1 MGLIIGVVLAGFA
14 LLGGALFVLLGGAS
28 IIGYAT
34 ADLPI
39 STILIDFNRIIKNT
53 TIPIIP
59 LFTFAGYV
67 IAEGKAPE
75 RLVAFA
81 RASVGWLPGGIA
93 VVVLGTCAFF
103 TTFTGAS
110 GVTII
115 ALGGL
120 VYPILRQTY
129 NEKFSLGLITAS
141 GSIGLLF
148 PPSIPL
154 ILYAIVAQVP
164 IGTMFFAGIIPGM
177 LILAILSVYCCG
189 WSVFKR
195 TETTPF
201 SLSVFAR
208 TLWEAKWELML
219 PFLVIGGIFSGQL
232 QKTILTHLDK
242 LLPFLTLSEISP
254 LVFTLDEVAALTV
267 IYVCIVEICIHRS
280 ISVRTLPRLV
290 KESMLLVGA
299 ILIILGI
306 ALGLTGYLNTLE
318 VPMIVLNWIESI
330 TENKVITLIGLNIF
344 LLIIGCLMDIFSA
357 IIIIVPLLL
366 PIAEQFGID
375 KVHLGIIIL
384 TNLEI
389 GYLTPPVGMNL
400 FISSMKFDKSV
411 VLLYRSVLLFIG
423 LLLIALILVTYIPEL
438 SLWLPR
444 ILGKTSQPL
453 L

>member
-1 MGLIIGVVLAGFA
+1 MGLLIGIGLVGFA

-28 IIGYAT
+28 IIGYAM
-34 ADLPI
+34 AGEPI
-39 STILIDFNRIIKNT
+39 STILIDFNRLTRNS
-53 TIPIIP
+53 TILIIP
-59 LFTFAGYV
+59 LFTFAGYI
-67 IAEGKAPE
+67 IAEGKAPQ

-148 PPSIPL
+148 PPSVPL
-154 ILYAIVAQVP
+154 ILYAIIAQVP
-164 IGTMFFAGIIPGM
+164 IDRMFLAGIIPGL
-177 LILAILSVYCCG
+177 LILGVLSVYCSG
-189 WSVFKR
+189 WSVIKK

-201 SLSVFAR
+201 DLTVFLK
-208 TLWEAKWELML
+208 TLWEAKWEL
-219 PFLVIGGIFSGQL
+219 
-232 QKTILTHLDK
+232 
-242 LLPFLTLSEISP
+242 LLPFIVLGGILSG
-254 LVFTLDEVAALTV
+254 VVTLDEAAALTA
-267 IYVCIVEICIHRS
+267 IYACIVEIVIHRS
-280 ISVRTLPRLV
+280 ISLKMLPRIV
-290 KESMLLVGA
+290 KESTLLVGA

-306 ALGLTGYLNTLE
+306 ALGLTNYLITLD
-318 VPMIVLNWIESI
+318 VPTIILDWIQSTTESR
-330 TENKVITLIGLNIF
+330 VITLIGLNIF
-344 LLIIGCLMDIFSA
+344 LLIVGCLMDIFSA
-357 IIIIVPLLL
+357 VIIVVPLLL

-375 KVHLGIIIL
+375 KAHLGIIVL

-389 GYLTPPVGMNL
+389 GYLTPPIGMNL
-400 FISSMKFDKSV
+400 FISSMKFDRSV
-411 VLLYRSVLLFIG
+411 VMLYRSVLLFIA
-423 LLLIALILVTYIPEL
+423 LLLVALVLVTYVPEL
-438 SLWLPR
+438 SLWLPQVF
-444 ILGKTSQPL
+444 GKTSAPL

>member
-1 MGLIIGVVLAGFA
+1 MGLIIGIGLIGFA

-28 IIGYAT
+28 IIGYAM
-34 ADLPI
+34 AGEPI
-39 STILIDFNRIIKNT
+39 STILIDFNRLTRNS
-53 TIPIIP
+53 TILIIP
-59 LFTFAGYV
+59 LFTFAGYI
-67 IAEGKAPE
+67 IAEGKAPQ

-148 PPSIPL
+148 PPSVPL
-154 ILYAIVAQVP
+154 ILYAIIAQVP
-164 IGTMFFAGIIPGM
+164 IDRMFLAGIIPGL
-177 LILAILSVYCCG
+177 LILGVLSLYCCG
-189 WSVFKR
+189 WSVIKK

-201 SLSVFAR
+201 DGRLFVR
-208 TLWEAKWELML
+208 TFWDAKWEML
-219 PFLVIGGIFSGQL
+219 LPILILGGILSG
-232 QKTILTHLDK
+232 K
-242 LLPFLTLSEISP
+242 
-254 LVFTLDEVAALTV
+254 VTLDEAAALTA
-267 IYVCIVEICIHRS
+267 IYACIVEMGIHRS
-280 ISVRTLPRLV
+280 ISLKVLPRIV
-290 KESMLLVGA
+290 KESTLLVGA

-306 ALGLTGYLNTLE
+306 ALGLTNYLITLD
-318 VPMIVLNWIESI
+318 VPTTVLDWIQAT
-330 TENKVITLIGLNIF
+330 TENRVITLIGLNIF
-344 LLIIGCLMDIFSA
+344 LLIVGCLMDIFSA
-357 IIIIVPLLL
+357 VIIVVPLLL

-375 KVHLGIIIL
+375 KAHLGIIVL

-400 FISSMKFDKSV
+400 FISSMKFDRSV
-411 VLLYRSVLLFIG
+411 ILLYRSVLLFIA
-423 LLLIALILVTYIPEL
+423 LLLVALVLVTYVPEL

-444 ILGKTSQPL
+444 VLGKTSEPL
-453 L
+453 F

>member
-1 MGLIIGVVLAGFA
+1 MGLIIGIGLVGFA

-28 IIGYAT
+28 IIGYA
-34 ADLPI
+34 AAGEPI
-39 STILIDFNRIIKNT
+39 STILIDFNRLTRNS
-53 TIPIIP
+53 TILIIP
-59 LFTFAGYV
+59 LFTFAGYI
-67 IAEGKAPE
+67 IAEGKAPQ

-148 PPSIPL
+148 PPSVPL
-154 ILYAIVAQVP
+154 ILYAIIAQVP
-164 IGTMFFAGIIPGM
+164 IDRMFLAGIIPGL
-177 LILAILSVYCCG
+177 LILGVLSFYCSG
-189 WSVFKR
+189 WSVLKK

-201 SLSVFAR
+201 DLTVFLT
-208 TLWEAKWELML
+208 TLWEAKWEL
-219 PFLVIGGIFSGQL
+219 
-232 QKTILTHLDK
+232 
-242 LLPFLTLSEISP
+242 LLPFVVLGGILSGI
-254 LVFTLDEVAALTV
+254 VTLDEAAALTA
-267 IYVCIVEICIHRS
+267 IYACIIEIGIHRS
-280 ISVRTLPRLV
+280 VSLRVLPRIV
-290 KESMLLVGA
+290 KESTLLVGA

-306 ALGLTGYLNTLE
+306 ALGLTNYLITLD
-318 VPMIVLNWIESI
+318 VPTTVLDWIQST
-330 TENKVITLIGLNIF
+330 TENRVITLIGLNVF
-344 LLIIGCLMDIFSA
+344 LLIVGCLMDIFSA
-357 IIIIVPLLL
+357 VIIVVPLLL

-375 KVHLGIIIL
+375 KAHLGIIVL

-400 FISSMKFDKSV
+400 FISSMKFDRPV
-411 VLLYRSVLLFIG
+411 VMLYRSVLLFIA
-423 LLLIALILVTYIPEL
+423 LLLVALVLVTYVPEL

-444 ILGKTSQPL
+444 VFGKTSAPL

>member
-1 MGLIIGVVLAGFA
+1 MGLIIGIGLIGFA

-28 IIGYAT
+28 IIGYAM
-34 ADLPI
+34 AGEPI
-39 STILIDFNRIIKNT
+39 STILIDFNRLTRNS
-53 TIPIIP
+53 TILIIP
-59 LFTFAGYV
+59 LFTFAGYI
-67 IAEGKAPE
+67 IAEGKAPQ

-148 PPSIPL
+148 PPSVPL
-154 ILYAIVAQVP
+154 ILYAIIAQVP
-164 IGTMFFAGIIPGM
+164 IDRMFLAGIIPGL
-177 LILAILSVYCCG
+177 LILGVLSIYCCG
-189 WSVFKR
+189 WSVIKK

-201 SLSVFAR
+201 DGRLFVR
-208 TLWEAKWELML
+208 TFWDAKWELLL
-219 PFLVIGGIFSGQL
+219 PILILGGILSG
-232 QKTILTHLDK
+232 K
-242 LLPFLTLSEISP
+242 
-254 LVFTLDEVAALTV
+254 VTLDEAAALTA
-267 IYVCIVEICIHRS
+267 IYACIVEICIHRS
-280 ISVRTLPRLV
+280 ISLKVLPRIV
-290 KESMLLVGA
+290 KESTLLVGA

-306 ALGLTGYLNTLE
+306 ALGLTNYLITLD
-318 VPMIVLNWIESI
+318 VPTTVLDWIQAT
-330 TENKVITLIGLNIF
+330 TENRVITLIGLNIF
-344 LLIIGCLMDIFSA
+344 LLIVGCLMDIFSA
-357 IIIIVPLLL
+357 VIIVVPLLL

-375 KVHLGIIIL
+375 KAHLGIIVL

-400 FISSMKFDKSV
+400 FISSMKFDRSV
-411 VLLYRSVLLFIG
+411 ILLYRSVLLFIA
-423 LLLIALILVTYIPEL
+423 LLLVALVLVTYVPEL

-444 ILGKTSQPL
+444 VLGKTSEPL
-453 L
+453 F

>member
-1 MGLIIGVVLAGFA
+1 MGLIIGIGLVGFA
-14 LLGGALFVLLGGAS
+14 LLGGALFVLLGAAS

-34 ADLPI
+34 AGDPI
-39 STILIDFNRIIKNT
+39 STILIDVNRLTKNQ
-53 TIPIIP
+53 TILIIP
-59 LFTFAGYV
+59 LFTLAGYI
-67 IAEGKAPE
+67 IAEGKAPQ

-110 GVTII
+110 GITII

-120 VYPILRQTY
+120 LYPILRQSY
-129 NEKFSLGLITAS
+129 SEQFSLGLVTAS

-154 ILYAIVAQVP
+154 ILYAIVAKVR
-164 IGTMFFAGIIPGM
+164 IDSMLFAGIIPGII
-177 LILAILSVYCCG
+177 ILAILGFYCSG
-189 WSVFKR
+189 WSLFKR

-201 SLSVFAR
+201 RLSVFLR
-208 TLWEAKWELML
+208 TLWDVKWE
-219 PFLVIGGIFSGQL
+219 V
-232 QKTILTHLDK
+232 
-242 LLPFLTLSEISP
+242 LLPVLILGGLLSG
-254 LVFTLDEVAALTV
+254 VVTLDEIAALTV
-267 IYVCIVEICIHRS
+267 IYVCLVEICIHKS
-280 ISVRTLPRLV
+280 ISVKTLPRLV
-290 KESMLLVGA
+290 KESMVLVGA

-306 ALGLTGYLNTLE
+306 ALGLTNYLVTLE
-318 VPMIVLNWIESI
+318 VQTVVLDWIQSI
-330 TENKVITLIGLNIF
+330 TENRIITLIGLNIF
-344 LLIIGCLMDIFSA
+344 LLIVGCLMDIFSA
-357 IIIIVPLLL
+357 IIIVVPLLI

-375 KVHLGIIIL
+375 KVHLGIIVL

-400 FISSMKFDKSV
+400 FISSLKFERPV

-423 LLLIALILVTYIPEL
+423 LLLIALLLVTYIPEL

-444 ILGKTSQPL
+444 VLGKTSAPL

>member
-1 MGLIIGVVLAGFA
+1 MGLIIGIGLIGFA

-28 IIGYAT
+28 IIGYAM
-34 ADLPI
+34 AGEPI
-39 STILIDFNRIIKNT
+39 STILIDFNRLTRNS
-53 TIPIIP
+53 TILIIP
-59 LFTFAGYV
+59 LFTFAGYI
-67 IAEGKAPE
+67 IAEGKAPQ

-148 PPSIPL
+148 PPSVPL
-154 ILYAIVAQVP
+154 ILYAIIAQVP
-164 IGTMFFAGIIPGM
+164 IDRMFLAGIIPGI
-177 LILAILSVYCCG
+177 LILGILSLYCCG
-189 WSVFKR
+189 WSVRKK

-201 SLSVFAR
+201 DLTVFLK
-208 TLWEAKWELML
+208 TLRAAKWEL
-219 PFLVIGGIFSGQL
+219 
-232 QKTILTHLDK
+232 
-242 LLPFLTLSEISP
+242 LLPFIVLGGILSG
-254 LVFTLDEVAALTV
+254 VVTLDEVAALTA
-267 IYVCIVEICIHRS
+267 IYACVVEMGIYRS
-280 ISVRTLPRLV
+280 ISLKALPRII
-290 KESMLLVGA
+290 KESTLLVGA

-306 ALGLTGYLNTLE
+306 ALGLTNYLITLE
-318 VPMIVLNWIESI
+318 VPTAVLDWIQSTTESR
-330 TENKVITLIGLNIF
+330 VITLIGLNVF
-344 LLIIGCLMDIFSA
+344 LLIVGCLMDIFSA
-357 IIIIVPLLL
+357 VIIVVPLLL

-375 KVHLGIIIL
+375 KAHLGIIVL

-400 FISSMKFDKSV
+400 FISSMKFDRSV
-411 VLLYRSVLLFIG
+411 VLLYRSVLLFIA
-423 LLLIALILVTYIPEL
+423 LLLVALVLVTYVPAL
-438 SLWLPR
+438 SLWLPQVF
-444 ILGKTSQPL
+444 GKTSAPL

>member
-1 MGLIIGVVLAGFA
+1 MGLIIGIGLIGFA

-28 IIGYAT
+28 IIGYAM
-34 ADLPI
+34 AGEPI
-39 STILIDFNRIIKNT
+39 STILIDFNRLTRNS
-53 TIPIIP
+53 TILIIP
-59 LFTFAGYV
+59 LFTFAGYI
-67 IAEGKAPE
+67 IAEGKAPQ

-148 PPSIPL
+148 PPSVPL
-154 ILYAIVAQVP
+154 ILYAIIAQVP
-164 IGTMFFAGIIPGM
+164 IDRMFLAGIIPGL
-177 LILAILSVYCCG
+177 LILGVLSLYCCG
-189 WSVFKR
+189 WSVIKK

-201 SLSVFAR
+201 DGELFGR
-208 TLWEAKWELML
+208 TFWDAKWELLL
-219 PFLVIGGIFSGQL
+219 PILILGGILSG
-232 QKTILTHLDK
+232 K
-242 LLPFLTLSEISP
+242 
-254 LVFTLDEVAALTV
+254 VTLDEAAALTA
-267 IYVCIVEICIHRS
+267 IYACIVEIGIHRS
-280 ISVRTLPRLV
+280 ISLKVLPRIV
-290 KESMLLVGA
+290 KESTVLVGA

-306 ALGLTGYLNTLE
+306 ALGLTNYLITLD
-318 VPMIVLNWIESI
+318 VPTTVLDWIQAT
-330 TENKVITLIGLNIF
+330 TENRVITLIGLNIF
-344 LLIIGCLMDIFSA
+344 ILIVGCLMDIFSA
-357 IIIIVPLLL
+357 VIIVVPLLL

-375 KVHLGIIIL
+375 KAHLGIIVL

-389 GYLTPPVGMNL
+389 GYLTPPIGMNL
-400 FISSMKFDKSV
+400 FISSMKFDRSV
-411 VLLYRSVLLFIG
+411 ILLYRSVLLFIA
-423 LLLIALILVTYIPEL
+423 LLLVALVLVTYVPEL

-444 ILGKTSQPL
+444 VFGKTSAPL
-453 L
+453 F

>member
-1 MGLIIGVVLAGFA
+1 MGLIIGIGLIGFA

-34 ADLPI
+34 AGEPI
-39 STILIDFNRIIKNT
+39 ATILIDFNRLTRNS
-53 TIPIIP
+53 TILIIP
-59 LFTFAGYV
+59 LFTFAGYI
-67 IAEGKAPE
+67 IAEGKAPQ

-141 GSIGLLF
+141 GSIGMLF
-148 PPSIPL
+148 PPSVPL
-154 ILYAIVAQVP
+154 ILYAIIAQVP
-164 IGTMFFAGIIPGM
+164 IDRMFLAGIIPGL
-177 LILAILSVYCCG
+177 LILGVLSFYCCG
-189 WSVFKR
+189 WSVIKKS
-195 TETTPF
+195 ETTPF
-201 SLSVFAR
+201 DLTVFLR
-208 TLWEAKWELML
+208 TLWEAKWEL
-219 PFLVIGGIFSGQL
+219 
-232 QKTILTHLDK
+232 
-242 LLPFLTLSEISP
+242 LLPFIVLGGILSGI
-254 LVFTLDEVAALTV
+254 VTLDEAAALTA
-267 IYVCIVEICIHRS
+267 IYACIVEMGIHRS
-280 ISVRTLPRLV
+280 ISLRVLPRIV
-290 KESMLLVGA
+290 KESTLLVGA

-306 ALGLTGYLNTLE
+306 ALGLTNYLITLE
-318 VPMIVLNWIESI
+318 VPTAVLDWIQSTTESR
-330 TENKVITLIGLNIF
+330 VITLIGLNVF

-357 IIIIVPLLL
+357 IIIVVPLLL

-375 KVHLGIIIL
+375 KAHLGIIVL

-400 FISSMKFDKSV
+400 FISSMKFDRSV
-411 VLLYRSVLLFIG
+411 VLLYRSVLLFIA
-423 LLLIALILVTYIPEL
+423 LLLVALVLVTYVPEL

-444 ILGKTSQPL
+444 VFGKTSAPL

>member
-1 MGLIIGVVLAGFA
+1 MGLIIGIGLVGFA

-28 IIGYAT
+28 IIGYAM
-34 ADLPI
+34 AGEPI
-39 STILIDFNRIIKNT
+39 STILIDFNRLTRNS
-53 TIPIIP
+53 TILIIP
-59 LFTFAGYV
+59 LFTFAGYI
-67 IAEGKAPE
+67 IAEGKAPQ

-148 PPSIPL
+148 PPSVPL
-154 ILYAIVAQVP
+154 ILYAIIAQVP
-164 IGTMFFAGIIPGM
+164 IDRMFLAGIIPGL
-177 LILAILSVYCCG
+177 LILGVLSLYCCG
-189 WSVFKR
+189 WSVIKK

-201 SLSVFAR
+201 DGRLFVR
-208 TLWEAKWELML
+208 TFWDAKWEML
-219 PFLVIGGIFSGQL
+219 LPILILGGILSG
-232 QKTILTHLDK
+232 K
-242 LLPFLTLSEISP
+242 
-254 LVFTLDEVAALTV
+254 VTLDEAAALTA
-267 IYVCIVEICIHRS
+267 IYACIVEMGIHRS
-280 ISVRTLPRLV
+280 ISLKVLPRIV
-290 KESMLLVGA
+290 KESTLLVGA

-306 ALGLTGYLNTLE
+306 ALGLTNYLITLD
-318 VPMIVLNWIESI
+318 VPTTVLDWIQAT
-330 TENKVITLIGLNIF
+330 TENRVITLIGLNIF
-344 LLIIGCLMDIFSA
+344 LLIVGCLMDIFSA
-357 IIIIVPLLL
+357 VIIVVPLLL

-375 KVHLGIIIL
+375 KAHLGIIVL

-400 FISSMKFDKSV
+400 FISSMKFDRSV
-411 VLLYRSVLLFIG
+411 ILLYRSVLLFIA
-423 LLLIALILVTYIPEL
+423 LLLVALVLVTYVPEL

-444 ILGKTSQPL
+444 VLGKTSEPL
-453 L
+453 F

>member
-1 MGLIIGVVLAGFA
+1 MGLIIGIGLVAFA

-28 IIGYAT
+28 IIGYAM
-34 ADLPI
+34 AGEPI
-39 STILIDFNRIIKNT
+39 STILIDFNRLTRNS
-53 TIPIIP
+53 TILIIP
-59 LFTFAGYV
+59 LFTFAGYI
-67 IAEGKAPE
+67 IAEGKAPQ

-148 PPSIPL
+148 PPSVPL
-154 ILYAIVAQVP
+154 ILYAIIAQVP
-164 IGTMFFAGIIPGM
+164 IDRMFLAGIIPGL
-177 LILAILSVYCCG
+177 LILGVLSVYCSG
-189 WSVFKR
+189 WSVIKK

-201 SLSVFAR
+201 DLEVFLKAF
-208 TLWEAKWELML
+208 WAAKWEL
-219 PFLVIGGIFSGQL
+219 
-232 QKTILTHLDK
+232 
-242 LLPFLTLSEISP
+242 LLPFIVLGGILSG
-254 LVFTLDEVAALTV
+254 VVTLDEAAALTA
-267 IYVCIVEICIHRS
+267 IYACIVELVIHRA
-280 ISVRTLPRLV
+280 ISLKMLPRIV
-290 KESMLLVGA
+290 KESTLLVGA

-306 ALGLTGYLNTLE
+306 ALGLTNYLITLD
-318 VPMIVLNWIESI
+318 VPTIILDWIQST
-330 TENKVITLIGLNIF
+330 TENRVITLIGLNIF
-344 LLIIGCLMDIFSA
+344 LLIVGCLMDIFSA
-357 IIIIVPLLL
+357 VIIVVPLLL

-375 KVHLGIIIL
+375 KAHLGIIVL

-400 FISSMKFDKSV
+400 FISSMKFDRSV
-411 VLLYRSVLLFIG
+411 VMLYRSVLLFIA
-423 LLLIALILVTYIPEL
+423 LLLVALVLVTYVPEL
-438 SLWLPR
+438 SLWLPQVF
-444 ILGKTSQPL
+444 GKTSVPL

>member
-1 MGLIIGVVLAGFA
+1 MGLIIGIGLIGFA

-28 IIGYAT
+28 IIGYAM
-34 ADLPI
+34 AGEPI
-39 STILIDFNRIIKNT
+39 STILIDFNRLTRNS
-53 TIPIIP
+53 TILIIP
-59 LFTFAGYV
+59 LFTFAGYI
-67 IAEGKAPE
+67 IAEGKAPQ

-148 PPSIPL
+148 PPSVPL
-154 ILYAIVAQVP
+154 ILYAIIAQVP
-164 IGTMFFAGIIPGM
+164 IDRMFLAGIIPGL
-177 LILAILSVYCCG
+177 LILGILSIYCCG
-189 WSVFKR
+189 WSVIKK

-201 SLSVFAR
+201 DLMVFLK
-208 TLWEAKWELML
+208 TLWEAKWELFL
-219 PFLVIGGIFSGQL
+219 PFFVLGGILSG
-232 QKTILTHLDK
+232 
-242 LLPFLTLSEISP
+242 
-254 LVFTLDEVAALTV
+254 VVTLDEAAALTA
-267 IYVCIVEICIHRS
+267 IYACIVEICIHRS
-280 ISVRTLPRLV
+280 ISLKVLPRIV
-290 KESMLLVGA
+290 KESTLLVGA

-306 ALGLTGYLNTLE
+306 ALGLTNYLITLD
-318 VPMIVLNWIESI
+318 VPTAVLDWIQSTTESR
-330 TENKVITLIGLNIF
+330 VITLIGLNIF
-344 LLIIGCLMDIFSA
+344 LLIVGCLMDIFSA
-357 IIIIVPLLL
+357 IIIVVPLLL

-375 KVHLGIIIL
+375 KAHLGIIVL

-400 FISSMKFDKSV
+400 FISSIKFDRSV
-411 VLLYRSVLLFIG
+411 VLLYRSVLLFIA
-423 LLLIALILVTYIPEL
+423 LLLVALVLVTYVPEL
-438 SLWLPR
+438 SLWLPKVF
-444 ILGKTSQPL
+444 GKTSAPL
-453 L
+453 F

>member
-1 MGLIIGVVLAGFA
+1 MGFIIGIGLVGFA

-28 IIGYAT
+28 IIGYAM
-34 ADLPI
+34 AGEPI
-39 STILIDFNRIIKNT
+39 STILIDFNRLTRNS
-53 TIPIIP
+53 TILIIP
-59 LFTFAGYV
+59 LFTFAGYI

-148 PPSIPL
+148 PPSVPL
-154 ILYAIVAQVP
+154 ILYAIIAQVP
-164 IGTMFFAGIIPGM
+164 IDRMFLAGIIPGL
-177 LILAILSVYCCG
+177 LILGVLSVYCSG
-189 WSVFKR
+189 WSVIKK

-201 SLSVFAR
+201 DLTVFLK
-208 TLWEAKWELML
+208 TLWAAKWEL
-219 PFLVIGGIFSGQL
+219 
-232 QKTILTHLDK
+232 
-242 LLPFLTLSEISP
+242 LLPFIVLGGILSG
-254 LVFTLDEVAALTV
+254 VVTLDEAAALTA
-267 IYVCIVEICIHRS
+267 IYACIVEIGIHRS
-280 ISVRTLPRLV
+280 ISLKVLPRIV
-290 KESMLLVGA
+290 KESTVLVGA

-306 ALGLTGYLNTLE
+306 ALGLTNYLITLD
-318 VPMIVLNWIESI
+318 VPTIVLDWIQST
-330 TENKVITLIGLNIF
+330 TENRVITLIGLNIF
-344 LLIIGCLMDIFSA
+344 LLIVGCLMDIFSA
-357 IIIIVPLLL
+357 VIIVVPLLL

-375 KVHLGIIIL
+375 KAHLGIIVL

-389 GYLTPPVGMNL
+389 GYLTPPIGMNL
-400 FISSMKFDKSV
+400 FISSMKFDRSV
-411 VLLYRSVLLFIG
+411 VMLYRSVLLFIA
-423 LLLIALILVTYIPEL
+423 LLLVALVLVTYVPEL

-444 ILGKTSQPL
+444 VFGKTSVPL

>member
-1 MGLIIGVVLAGFA
+1 MGLIIGIGLIGFA

-28 IIGYAT
+28 IIGYAM
-34 ADLPI
+34 AGEPI
-39 STILIDFNRIIKNT
+39 STILIDFNRLTRNS
-53 TIPIIP
+53 TILIIP
-59 LFTFAGYV
+59 LFTFAGYI
-67 IAEGKAPE
+67 IAEGKAPQ

-148 PPSIPL
+148 PPSVPL
-154 ILYAIVAQVP
+154 ILYAIIAQVP
-164 IGTMFFAGIIPGM
+164 IDRMFLAGIIPGI
-177 LILAILSVYCCG
+177 LILGVLSIYCCG
-189 WSVFKR
+189 WSVIKK

-201 SLSVFAR
+201 DLMVFLK
-208 TLWEAKWELML
+208 TLWEAKWEL
-219 PFLVIGGIFSGQL
+219 
-232 QKTILTHLDK
+232 
-242 LLPFLTLSEISP
+242 LLPFFVLGGILSG
-254 LVFTLDEVAALTV
+254 VVTLDEAAALTA
-267 IYVCIVEICIHRS
+267 IYACIVEIGIHRS
-280 ISVRTLPRLV
+280 ISLRVLPRIV
-290 KESMLLVGA
+290 KESTLLVGA

-306 ALGLTGYLNTLE
+306 ALGLTNYLITLD
-318 VPMIVLNWIESI
+318 VPTAVLDWIQSTTESRI
-330 TENKVITLIGLNIF
+330 ITLIGLNIF
-344 LLIIGCLMDIFSA
+344 LLIVGCLMDIFSA
-357 IIIIVPLLL
+357 IIIVVPLLL

-375 KVHLGIIIL
+375 KAHLGIIVL

-400 FISSMKFDKSV
+400 FISSIKFDRSV
-411 VLLYRSVLLFIG
+411 VLLYRSVLLFIA
-423 LLLIALILVTYIPEL
+423 LLLVALVLVTYVPEL
-438 SLWLPR
+438 SLWLPKVF
-444 ILGKTSQPL
+444 GKTSAPL
-453 L
+453 F

>member
-1 MGLIIGVVLAGFA
+1 MGLIIGIGLIGFA

-28 IIGYAT
+28 IIGYAM
-34 ADLPI
+34 AGEPI
-39 STILIDFNRIIKNT
+39 STILIDFNRLTRNS
-53 TIPIIP
+53 TILIIP
-59 LFTFAGYV
+59 LFTFAGYI
-67 IAEGKAPE
+67 IAEGKAPQ

-148 PPSIPL
+148 PPSVPL
-154 ILYAIVAQVP
+154 ILYAIIAQVP
-164 IGTMFFAGIIPGM
+164 IDRMFLAGIIPGL
-177 LILAILSVYCCG
+177 LILGILSIYCCG
-189 WSVFKR
+189 WSVLKK

-201 SLSVFAR
+201 DLTVFLR
-208 TLWEAKWELML
+208 TLWEAKWELFL
-219 PFLVIGGIFSGQL
+219 PFIVLGGILSG
-232 QKTILTHLDK
+232 I
-242 LLPFLTLSEISP
+242 
-254 LVFTLDEVAALTV
+254 VTLDEAAALTA
-267 IYVCIVEICIHRS
+267 IYACIVEIGIHRS
-280 ISVRTLPRLV
+280 IALRVLPRIV
-290 KESMLLVGA
+290 KESTLLVGA

-306 ALGLTGYLNTLE
+306 ALGLTNYLITLD
-318 VPMIVLNWIESI
+318 VPTTVLDWIQAT
-330 TENKVITLIGLNIF
+330 TENRVITLIGLNIF
-344 LLIIGCLMDIFSA
+344 LLIVGCLMDIFSA
-357 IIIIVPLLL
+357 VIIVVPLLL

-375 KVHLGIIIL
+375 KAHLGIIVL

-400 FISSMKFDKSV
+400 FISSMKFDRSV
-411 VLLYRSVLLFIG
+411 ILLYRSVLLFIA
-423 LLLIALILVTYIPEL
+423 LLLVALVLVTYVPEL
-438 SLWLPR
+438 SLWLPEVF
-444 ILGKTSQPL
+444 GKTSAPL
-453 L
+453 F